1 MKIRLK
7 LALGAALLAAAG
19 LGAGLTAGL
28 ASASG
33 PYFPQGTVVH
43 ECINLFHENETYFEL
58 HSSALGNCAAG
69 YEQISL
75 TADPDNYAISSGTS
89 GTADVVTVTYPG
101 AQTATE
107 GEAFGVTDACP
118 NDVTGLQ
125 LSATSSEGHGVS
137 WALSSSPA
145 GLAGSGELT
154 VNAANGCVSG
164 TPGVTGTYSL
174 TATATDTTGASGST
188 TFSVTI
194 GS

>member
-1 MKIRLK
+1 MKLSFRK
-7 LALGAALLAAAG
+7 AAVGAALLAAAG

-107 GEAFGVTDACP
+107 GEAFD
-118 NDVTGLQ
+118 LK
-125 LSATSSEGHGVS
+125 LSATSSQGHGVS
-137 WALSSSPA
+137 WALTSSPA
-145 GLAGSGELT
+145 GLAGAGELEINT
-154 VNAANGCVSG
+154 ATGEITG